1 MSQCSKLWSVL
12 NSLIKSVLNV
22 SHPLKIGRCGR
33 AILRSIPGHH
43 QLSNLVNVIVIIL
56 KDWYI
61 YCHYHFYIDD
71 NGTQVWVLW
80 VWSLIQATLNCST
93 KWKHWEEDFILIFIL
108 HDYLFWLTVS
118 YIGWT
123 VPRGPPLHFQAWTE
137 TILEYEMPMW
147 SQAYDLWP
155 R

>member
-22 SHPLKIGRCGR
+22 SHPLKVGRGGR

-43 QLSNLVNVIVIIL
+43 QLFNLINVIVIIF

-61 YCHYHFYIDD
+61 YCHNHFYIDD

-80 VWSLIQATLNCST
+80 VEHFVLIPYSGNTCTAVQNENIEKRILFFYYTYCTITYFDLLYLILAGQSLQV
-93 KWKHWEEDFILIFIL
+93 L
-108 HDYLFWLTVS
+108 HCTFKPEQKPS
-118 YIGWT
+118 
-123 VPRGPPLHFQAWTE
+123 
-137 TILEYEMPMW
+137 
-147 SQAYDLWP
+147 
-155 R
+155 